1 MGMIILPLKKDVMSM
16 IKLSTIQM
24 IILKGKLTLN
34 QITIHNEGSI
44 KGKFVRSLLLE
55 VKCNKI
61 ISMENFTENLIVLE
75 SLDIPL
81 VLGNGWLCAHKGVI
95 YATQWKIFL
104 TAPSGKRVEYQRGPL
119 LPEEAY
125 PC

>member
-1 MGMIILPLKKDVMSM
+1 MGMIILPLKKYVMSM

-24 IILKGKLTLN
+24 IILRSKLTSN
-34 QITIHNEGSI
+34 QIRIHNKGSV

-55 VKCNKI
+55 VKCSEI

-95 YATQWKIFL
+95 YT
-104 TAPSGKRVEYQRGPL
+104 T
-119 LPEEAY
+119 
-125 PC
+125 